1 MDQGVGKA
9 LREARRRRKL
19 DLSDVAEATKIRARF
34 LRALEEEE
42 WGQLPGDAYA
52 RAFIRTYASHLGL
65 DGEEMAERQRRL
77 SGSVRPSE
85 LLPRGEPAQAG
96 RMRPRGTPSRAWRR
110 IPAGAVAAVA
120 VVSVAAIALAI
131 AGSDSGSP
139 SRQGGSAAGQAGGDE
154 KVGNGTALPSMRPGA
169 LSLQLTATAEV
180 WVCLLD
186 ASGEALV
193 DGQILSAGSVEGPFQ
208 SGSFTVSFG
217 NGEVDMTVD
226 GQQAT
231 IPETA
236 SPIGFTIGRG
246 GSMRELSEG
255 ERPTCT

>member
-1 MDQGVGKA
+1 
-9 LREARRRRKL
+9 
-19 DLSDVAEATKIRARF
+19 VAPPA
-34 LRALEEEE
+34 
-42 WGQLPGDAYA
+42 
-52 RAFIRTYASHLGL
+52 
-65 DGEEMAERQRRL
+65 
-77 SGSVRPSE
+77 RPS
-85 LLPRGEPAQAG
+85 
-96 RMRPRGTPSRAWRR
+96 
-110 IPAGAVAAVA
+110 
-120 VVSVAAIALAI
+120 
-131 AGSDSGSP
+131 
-139 SRQGGSAAGQAGGDE
+139 
-154 KVGNGTALPSMRPGA
+154 A
-169 LSLQLTATAEV
+169 LSLQLTATDEV

-186 ASGEALV
+186 HSGSVLV
-193 DGQILSAGSVEGPFQ
+193 DGQILSPGSVEGPFR